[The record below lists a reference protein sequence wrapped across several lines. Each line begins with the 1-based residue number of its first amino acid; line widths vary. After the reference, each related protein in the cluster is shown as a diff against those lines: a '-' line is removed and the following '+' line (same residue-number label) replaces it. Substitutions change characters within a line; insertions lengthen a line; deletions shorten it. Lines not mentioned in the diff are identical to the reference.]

1 MRSGWR
7 CRVPGTGRTA
17 EGCRSF
23 RRLRFLSGKLCNQ
36 SIALEVLRLEP
47 LASNSGHAFG
57 RKIREC
63 GHRGHRITRF
73 SCAISLKFKFKFK
86 LFFRIGRYWKW
97 TGSASGVGSTRGA
110 WSRWRVRYTVTCR
123 NFVPCWSRPTWPTCV
138 NRRTRSTTKR
148 SVRLASR
155 GSLAPPLLI
164 NHKKSE
170 REREIFFFF

>member
-73 SCAISLKFKFKFK
+73 SCAISLKFKLKFK
-86 LFFRIGRYWKW
+86 LFSESAD
-97 TGSASGVGSTRGA
+97 TG
-110 WSRWRVRYTVTCR
+110 
-123 NFVPCWSRPTWPTCV
+123 
-138 NRRTRSTTKR
+138 
-148 SVRLASR
+148 
-155 GSLAPPLLI
+155 
-164 NHKKSE
+164 SE
-170 REREIFFFF
+170 REALPGSDLPVGRGRGGESVTQWPAETSFHVDRDPPGRPAWTDTRDPLRSVPFGLHHAAH

>member
-73 SCAISLKFKFKFK
+73 SCAISLKFKFHS
-86 LFFRIGRYWKW
+86 FFFLCN
-97 TGSASGVGSTRGA
+97 V
-110 WSRWRVRYTVTCR
+110 C
-123 NFVPCWSRPTWPTCV
+123 
-138 NRRTRSTTKR
+138 
-148 SVRLASR
+148 VRLVPWKKKLQNIWCIFSHFPIFGCLR
-155 GSLAPPLLI
+155 IMLPCTWQLLLSTW
-164 NHKKSE
+164 NVW
-170 REREIFFFF
+170 REMHYNSHCCAIRLLSALL